1 MGCIVTARD
10 SAEGHWTKM
19 GMDHDNHF
27 AWTRGDK
34 AVSVYVEPSGID
46 SVHSRWILWP
56 LPVVS
61 NIELFAFA
69 GEQQSLLRSS
79 AYVSLL
85 PFPPDRR
92 CVFCA

>member
-1 MGCIVTARD
+1 MGT
-10 SAEGHWTKM
+10 
-19 GMDHDNHF
+19 DHDNHF

-34 AVSVYVEPSGID
+34 AVSVYVESSGID

-69 GEQQSLLRSS
+69 GEQQSIGIKRICQLV
-79 AYVSLL
+79 AL
-85 PFPPDRR
+85 PSQLPVRLFHM
-92 CVFCA
+92 

>member
-1 MGCIVTARD
+1 
-10 SAEGHWTKM
+10 M

-69 GEQQSLLRSS
+69 GEQQSLLGSS
-79 AYVSLL
+79 ALYVSFL
-85 PFPPDRR
+85 PFPPNHR
-92 CVFCA
+92 CISSICDTNRSVVGDS